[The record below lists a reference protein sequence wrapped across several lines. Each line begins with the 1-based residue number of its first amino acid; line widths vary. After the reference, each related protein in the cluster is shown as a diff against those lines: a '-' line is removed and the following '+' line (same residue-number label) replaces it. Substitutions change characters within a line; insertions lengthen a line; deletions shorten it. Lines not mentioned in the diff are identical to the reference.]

1 MTNHAVSVIMNLNF
15 IYLMYDYATLARPVC
30 LGIANIISILYM
42 ADGFTVANLQRFTNI
57 IPEQNLY
64 FSCFRTGLLFSTLFT
79 TGMGFLSALSPNYL
93 CLMALRFLV
102 GVGLGGSHVYSS
114 WFLEFVPA
122 QNRGFWMIIFSFF
135 WTIGTVLEASLAW
148 VSD

>member
-1 MTNHAVSVIMNLNF
+1 MQTYNGV
-15 IYLMYDYATLARPVC
+15 P
-30 LGIANIISILYM
+30 
-42 ADGFTVANLQRFTNI
+42 NI

-64 FSCFRTGLLFSTLFT
+64 FSCFRTGLLLSTLFT